1 MRWTI
6 SWHPHADGLTGATRE
21 MQEYATPA
29 KELSHAYVGWPGGQ
43 LFILSKDMEVFVF
56 RIDEGQQVDE
66 GMDFES
72 SYDGVWCQ
80 DGAFTKAEIHGSD
93 LWAYAGNDRGMII
106 HNAVGKEIKWANDD
120 GKINVYKVG

>member
-66 GMDFES
+66 GMAS
-72 SYDGVWCQ
+72 RAVMTAS
-80 DGAFTKAEIHGSD
+80 GARMVPSPRQKST
-93 LWAYAGNDRGMII
+93 
-106 HNAVGKEIKWANDD
+106 AVTSGPMPVMTEA
-120 GKINVYKVG
+120 